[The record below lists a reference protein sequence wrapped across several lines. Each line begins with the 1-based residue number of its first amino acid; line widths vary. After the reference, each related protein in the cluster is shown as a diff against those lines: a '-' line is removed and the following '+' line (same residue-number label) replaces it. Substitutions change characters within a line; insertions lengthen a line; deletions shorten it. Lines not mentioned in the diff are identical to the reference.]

1 MRVNTVFLAVIFA
14 VYGLTN
20 CTHKDIQIESGDTQ
34 DWPLGFEQCGVGAA
48 EFERLLALPYKA
60 FDADVFGG
68 WRVID
73 YRPGCSLVA
82 AAVIEDYIHHK
93 REPSLLTSQL
103 RMLNWHAG
111 QTTAYENETEALRF
125 FRLTFENERA
135 DQLSDW
141 DLYVVG
147 TIAFLERDRPAL
159 ETAFKQL
166 STRSVSLEVQARR
179 RAYLEANPNI
189 TLPPGFVTEPMNLPA
204 MRGLLACFDEP
215 YRIAYQKCTH
225 DVE

>member
-1 MRVNTVFLAVIFA
+1 MQINVFLLTLIFA
-14 VYGLTN
+14 VSGLTS
-20 CTHKDIQIESGDTQ
+20 CSHKSGQVENGQTQ
-34 DWPLGFEQCGVGAA
+34 NWPSVFEQCGVDPT
-48 EFERLLALPYKA
+48 EFERLMTLPYKA

-73 YRPGCSLVA
+73 YREGCSLVA
-82 AAVIEDYIHHK
+82 STVIENYINRK
-93 REPSLLTSQL
+93 REPSLSASEL

-111 QTTAYENETEALRF
+111 QTTAYENETEALRL
-125 FRLTFENERA
+125 FRLTFENENA
-135 DQLSDW
+135 DPLTDW

-147 TIAFLERDRPAL
+147 TIAFLERDQLAL
-159 ETAFKQL
+159 EAAYEQL
-166 STRSVSLEVQARR
+166 STRSVSIEVQTRR

-204 MRGLLACFDEP
+204 LRGLLACFGEP
-215 YRIAYQKCTH
+215 YRIAYHQCTH